1 MFGAVYKCS
10 DLLTY
15 LFIASWFLYFR
26 YCVAKQ
32 VLGSSLSMLHRELS
46 FRFCCV
52 SPLFFASFTLG
63 PSISAPLT
71 RFYEL
76 RRYISF
82 YLYLYC
88 TVRRPCTSYL
98 LITNNRINV
107 HITLSSEQDV
117 CLNTKYT
124 DNAHRC
130 IKPAAKILKVHGCT
144 PLARQLQWQCQH
156 AHVWSCNH

>member
-1 MFGAVYKCS
+1 MVLVCRLHILVDSGR
-10 DLLTY
+10 LPN
-15 LFIASWFLYFR
+15 R
-26 YCVAKQ
+26 YQ
-32 VLGSSLSMLHRELS
+32 
-46 FRFCCV
+46 
-52 SPLFFASFTLG
+52 T
-63 PSISAPLT
+63 APLT

-156 AHVWSCNH
+156 AHVWSCNHWQYVHVCWQNLQQFTIVPWIICISYFK